1 MGERVGVAML
11 VALIWTGVPIIY
23 NICKRNKDK
32 IKAKGKVYFGIARM
46 ALLYIA
52 SIISSEAVLILIFG
66 TETIEGLEALL
77 LTFIGSVPFMYMY
90 VLIYKKYQ
98 EKKLKNK

>member
-23 NICKRNKDK
+23 NICKKNKEK
-32 IKAKGKVYFGIARM
+32 IKAKGKVYYGIFRM

-52 SIISSEAVLILIFG
+52 AIVSSEAVLMLIFG

-77 LTFIGSVPFMYMY
+77 LTLIGSVPFMYMY

-98 EKKLKNK
+98 EKKLNNK